1 MIKIARSVR
10 LFAGVVFLGSSASG
24 QEVPD
29 RVILFIIDG
38 LAVKAPERIEMP
50 HYNALKQEGVY
61 YEAMHLPLPGHPDK
75 GEEYPW
81 GCSLPN
87 PMLMSGTPFVGE
99 RRHSREHDSEVICSR
114 GSGLHR
120 ECTFV
125 SRCQWWVWHLH
136 LQA

>member
-61 YEAMHLPLPGHPDK
+61 YEAMHLPLPGLRIKEKNTLGGVLCPI
-75 GEEYPW
+75 P
-81 GCSLPN
+81 CLSLI
-87 PMLMSGTPFVGE
+87 
-99 RRHSREHDSEVICSR
+99 HI
-114 GSGLHR
+114 
-120 ECTFV
+120 
-125 SRCQWWVWHLH
+125 
-136 LQA
+136 